1 MYSMYAAE
9 LRLMNA
15 FGQFSWKSHSNC

>member
-1 MYSMYAAE
+1 MYRMYAAE

-15 FGQFSWKSHSNC
+15 FGQFSWKSHSNG